1 MENKIDFVILWVD
14 GSDEAWLD
22 ERRKYSGDENTGS
35 KSRYRD
41 WNNLQYWF
49 RGVEKL
55 CPLGEPDLFRYLGTY
70 SILAESFSSQA

>member
-35 KSRYRD
+35 KSRIGTGTIFSTGSGVWR
-41 WNNLQYWF
+41 NL
-49 RGVEKL
+49 
-55 CPLGEPDLFRYLGTY
+55 PLG
-70 SILAESFSSQA
+70 